1 MEENMT
7 TVLWFNVSSDLS
19 NREIS
24 ARLDPTVMPENDEEK
39 DLVLFRRGNSEV
51 ACRTCPT
58 VLKVFTETPEIVSAA
73 HESFGQEIGE
83 S

>member
-1 MEENMT
+1 MN

-24 ARLDPTVMPENDEEK
+24 ARLDPTVQSEDEGK
-39 DLVLFRRGNSEV
+39 DLVLFRRGNSRV
-51 ACRTCPT
+51 ACRACPNL
-58 VLKVFTETPEIVSAA
+58 LKVFASEPELISAA
-73 HESFGQEIGE
+73 QQSFGQEVGE

>member
-1 MEENMT
+1 MT

-24 ARLDPTVMPENDEEK
+24 ARLDPTIQPENDK
-39 DLVLFRRGNSEV
+39 NKNLVLFRRGNSGV
-51 ACRTCPT
+51 ACRACPT
-58 VLKVFTETPEIVSAA
+58 LLKVFTETPEIVSAA
-73 HESFGQEIGE
+73 HEAFGQEIGE